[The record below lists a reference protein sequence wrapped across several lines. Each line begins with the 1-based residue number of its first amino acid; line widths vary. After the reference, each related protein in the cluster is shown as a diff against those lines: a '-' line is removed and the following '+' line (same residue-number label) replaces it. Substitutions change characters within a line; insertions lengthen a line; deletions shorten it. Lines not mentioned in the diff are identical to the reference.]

1 MKTFVFFFFEK
12 AMTKYGLKFSS
23 SPIEK
28 SDAAVPQTIL
38 ARMNE
43 LKMQGCEVIIYIL
56 NQVGDDIYHAIK
68 FFGNVKL
75 GIVTQCT
82 RFDRLAS
89 NSDPRKMDM
98 YIQVCDIL

>member
-1 MKTFVFFFFEK
+1 MS
-12 AMTKYGLKFSS
+12 KYGIRFSS

-38 ARMNE
+38 ARMSE
-43 LKMQGCEVIIYIL
+43 LKMMGCEVIIYIL

-75 GIVTQCT
+75 GKI
-82 RFDRLAS
+82 
-89 NSDPRKMDM
+89 NSSLNLIDFFFKLK
-98 YIQVCDIL
+98 VL

>member
-1 MKTFVFFFFEK
+1 MLRNIISFCLK
-12 AMTKYGLKFSS
+12 AMSKYGIRFNSE
-23 SPIEK
+23 PIEK

-75 GIVTQCT
+75 GKP
-82 RFDRLAS
+82 F
-89 NSDPRKMDM
+89 
-98 YIQVCDIL
+98 

>member
-1 MKTFVFFFFEK
+1 MS
-12 AMTKYGLKFSS
+12 KYGIQFNSD
-23 SPIEK
+23 PIEK

-68 FFGNVKL
+68 YFGNVKIGKRYSSSSL
-75 GIVTQCT
+75 LRIPFLLCSSGIITQCT
-82 RFDRLAS
+82 RFDRLMS
-89 NSDPRKMDM
+89 NSDPR
-98 YIQVCDIL
+98 

>member
-1 MKTFVFFFFEK
+1 MS
-12 AMTKYGLKFSS
+12 KYGIQLSS

-75 GIVTQCT
+75 GQ
-82 RFDRLAS
+82 FFQSLFPYS
-89 NSDPRKMDM
+89 FFFL
-98 YIQVCDIL
+98 QVLLLNVHVLID

>member
-1 MKTFVFFFFEK
+1 MP
-12 AMTKYGLKFSS
+12 KYGIRFSS
-23 SPIEK
+23 LPIEK

-43 LKMQGCEVIIYIL
+43 LKIQGCEVIIYIL

-75 GIVTQCT
+75 GNKHFLFFKTQFRSIISIEIIRIRILFEKNFPCSY
-82 RFDRLAS
+82 S
-89 NSDPRKMDM
+89 NPNFF
-98 YIQVCDIL
+98 

>member
-1 MKTFVFFFFEK
+1 MS
-12 AMTKYGLKFSS
+12 KYGLRFNS

-56 NQVGDDIYHAIK
+56 NQVGDEIYHAIK

-75 GIVTQCT
+75 GTTFQSLPSRNLSLSFLRYCY
-82 RFDRLAS
+82 S
-89 NSDPRKMDM
+89 M
-98 YIQVCDIL
+98 YTF

>member
-1 MKTFVFFFFEK
+1 MS
-12 AMTKYGLKFSS
+12 KYGIQFNSA
-23 SPIEK
+23 PIEK

-43 LKMQGCEVIIYIL
+43 LKIQGCEVIIYIL

-75 GIVTQCT
+75 GQFFPPLFPYLFFI
-82 RFDRLAS
+82 L
-89 NSDPRKMDM
+89 
-98 YIQVCDIL
+98 QVSLLNVHVSID